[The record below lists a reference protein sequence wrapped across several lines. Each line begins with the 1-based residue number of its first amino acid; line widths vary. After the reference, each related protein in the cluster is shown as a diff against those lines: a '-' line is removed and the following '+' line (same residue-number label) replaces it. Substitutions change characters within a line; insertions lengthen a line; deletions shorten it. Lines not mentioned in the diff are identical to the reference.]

1 MSYQKLS
8 FFTLVFFFPLAFYT
22 QIDAMENDVTQAIEK
37 KLLIL
42 DAAIIETA
50 NQLKL
55 AEAQKNKD
63 QEIYKGYVKRYQQ
76 EYKNAGWSFCPFNYE
91 APEVKNYK
99 GDFIY
104 NIESYNPNFA
114 VYTNTG
120 SDAKWITLQKSL
132 ETKKAAHRNFKDEL
146 KRAKRLGDTE
156 YLKDVEKE
164 IQDYLT
170 TLKNDE
176 IIQIS
181 Q

>member
-8 FFTLVFFFPLAFYT
+8 FFTLVFFFSLAFYT

-37 KLLIL
+37 KLLVL
-42 DAAIIETA
+42 DAAIIKTA

-55 AEAQKNKD
+55 AEAQKKKD
-63 QEIYKGYVKRYQQ
+63 QEIYEGYEKRYLE
-76 EYKNAGWSFCPFNYE
+76 EYANAPWYSYPLFNHD

-99 GDFIY
+99 GNAIFYHHDY
-104 NIESYNPNFA
+104 NCN

-120 SDAKWITLQKSL
+120 SEGKRIALQKRL
-132 ETKKAAHRNFKDEL
+132 EKRKAAHRNFKDEV
-146 KRAKRLGDTE
+146 KRAKRLEDTE

-170 TLKNDE
+170 ALKNDE